1 MYVFLDSLCN
11 VACIYSKI
19 WYVCIHYTIR
29 CIADLFICVAI
40 YNCVCVYL
48 IYIYIYMYI
57 VFCIFSIYILLNQI
71 VVSVY

>member
-1 MYVFLDSLCN
+1 MYVFLDSLYN

-48 IYIYIYMYI
+48 IYIY
-57 VFCIFSIYILLNQI
+57 CIFSIYTLLNQI